1 MMRRLREQG
10 PCVTASSDLRLA
22 ALTRREV
29 ALAAAAMTLMPSVS
43 AGQQVRT
50 SLPRV
55 GVLLPGGPGAV
66 HTAFVQS
73 LAGLG
78 HVDGQTLR
86 IESRFARNQLDQ
98 LPGLATEL
106 VTLGVDVLVAIG
118 ATTARAA
125 ARATTKIPVV
135 VVVVVDPVPSLV
147 TDAKRPGG
155 NLTGATTFDPEQPRT
170 QIRLL
175 KETLP
180 AIARLAIIADAGT
193 SGVLSELNRVAA
205 EAEGLRPQI
214 IRLRGPTPD
223 FDAAFAAMKD
233 ERADAALGLEEPI
246 LFAHGRR
253 IAEMAAAARLPTM
266 FVRDLAENG
275 PLLAY
280 GTSLVAAAQHT
291 AGIVDRILKGAQPG
305 DMAIDVIKRP
315 ELVVNRRVA
324 RAIGVTI
331 PPAVLARAAN
341 VVE

>member
-1 MMRRLREQG
+1 
-10 PCVTASSDLRLA
+10 
-22 ALTRREV
+22 
-29 ALAAAAMTLMPSVS
+29 
-43 AGQQVRT
+43 
-50 SLPRV
+50 
-55 GVLLPGGPGAV
+55 
-66 HTAFVQS
+66 VQS

-86 IESRFARNQLDQ
+86 IETRFARNQLDQ

-125 ARATTKIPVV
+125 SRATTNIPVV
-135 VVVVVDPVPSLV
+135 IVVVVDPVPSLV

-155 NLTGATTFDPEQPRT
+155 NLTGATTFDPEQAQT

-175 KETLP
+175 KEALP
-180 AIARLAIIADAGT
+180 GITRLAILADAGT
-193 SGVLSELNRVAA
+193 GGVLPELNRVAA

-214 IRLRGPTPD
+214 IRLRGPMPD
-223 FDAAFAAMKD
+223 LDAAFAAMKD
-233 ERADAALGLEEPI
+233 ERADAALGVEEPI

-266 FVRDLAENG
+266 FVRDLAETG

-280 GTSLVAAAQHT
+280 GTSLVAAAQHS

-305 DMAIDVIKRP
+305 DMPVDVIKRP
-315 ELVVNRRVA
+315 ELVVNNRVA

-341 VVE
+341 VIE